1 MLAKLRPHKTKLF
14 SAFALLF
21 ILVVPTTPLASFLTL
36 NEAQLKTVLILTL
49 AAILWVSEWLPLFIV
64 SFIILALELIWLSP
78 SVSALGLSVSDTQFF
93 APFFSNII
101 LLFLGGFVLSS
112 IMQKA
117 SLDARFAHWIL
128 RVTKGE
134 PSKTLFGIIVAC
146 AFLSMWMSNTA
157 TTAMML
163 TLVLP
168 LIKRLRPDA
177 PFRMAL
183 ILSIP
188 LACNLGGIGTPIGT
202 PPNAIAMSYLAAK
215 GIEISFL
222 KWMILTTPF
231 LVMALF
237 VLWFSLMKV
246 YPANGIKLE
255 LKAKEDEPLNARQWI
270 TLALFLMTV
279 VGWLIG
285 GQFGLKTGT
294 VALFPIIA
302 AFWLGLL
309 DQNDFRS
316 LPWDVLFMVA
326 GGIALG
332 VAIDITDLG
341 SVIVSALPVASSYQI
356 LVAVLVVV
364 TAVLGTVMSNT
375 ATAGLLIPI
384 VVSLSLPTNQLLV
397 LILAITLNCSTAMVL
412 PVSTPP
418 NAIAFS
424 SGVIN
429 VKDLARMGLLM
440 VFLGLVTAFSIGP
453 LYWFSIL

>member
-1 MLAKLRPHKTKLF
+1 MPSQLKHHKPKIWAAISF
-14 SAFALLF
+14 IAVLL
-21 ILVVPTTPLASFLTL
+21 VPFTFLPELSGL
-36 NEAQLKTVLILTL
+36 NDAQVKTVLILLL
-49 AAILWVSEWLPLFIV
+49 AAVLWVSEWLPLFIV
-64 SFIILALELIWLSP
+64 SFIILALELTWLSP
-78 SVSALGLSVSDTQFF
+78 SVQELGLTVSDSLFF

-134 PSKTLFGIIVAC
+134 PSTTLLGIIIAC

-177 PFRMAL
+177 PFRIGL
-183 ILSIP
+183 ILAIP

-202 PPNAIAMSYLAAK
+202 PPNAIAMSYLSAK
-215 GIEISFL
+215 GIDISFL
-222 KWMILTTPF
+222 KWMMLTTPF
-231 LVMALF
+231 LLLAIF
-237 VLWFSLMKV
+237 VLWFSLLKV
-246 YPANGIKLE
+246 YPPGGEILKLKTLE
-255 LKAKEDEPLNARQWI
+255 REPLKARQWI
-270 TLALFLMTV
+270 TVGIFILTV
-279 VGWLIG
+279 IGWLIG

-341 SVIVSALPVASSYQI
+341 SVIVDLLPVAGSYQI
-356 LVAVLVVV
+356 LVAILVIV
-364 TAVLGTVMSNT
+364 AAMLGTVMSNT
-375 ATAGLLIPI
+375 ATAGLLIPL
-384 VVSLSLPTNQLLV
+384 VMSLSLPTSQLVV
-397 LILAITLNCSTAMVL
+397 LILAITLNCSTAMIL

-424 SGVIN
+424 SGVIS
-429 VKDLARMGLLM
+429 VKDLARMGSLM
-440 VFLGLVTAFSIGP
+440 AFIGVVTALTFGP
-453 LYWFSIL
+453 LYWFFIL

>member
-1 MLAKLRPHKTKLF
+1 MLTRLVAHKTKFWALL
-14 SAFALLF
+14 ALIFALSVPSLGIANALPLNDPQLITVV
-21 ILVVPTTPLASFLTL
+21 ILC
-36 NEAQLKTVLILTL
+36 L
-49 AAILWVSEWLPLFIV
+49 AALLWVSEWIPLFIV

-78 SVSALGLSVSDTQFF
+78 SVRELGLKVSDTQFF

-101 LLFLGGFVLSS
+101 LLFMGGFVLSS
-112 IMQKA
+112 LMQKA

-128 RVTKGE
+128 KITKGE
-134 PSKTLFGIIVAC
+134 PSTTLLGIILAC

-168 LIKRLRPDA
+168 LIKRMRPDV
-177 PFRMAL
+177 PFRVGL

-202 PPNAIAMSYLAAK
+202 PPNAIAMSYLAGK
-215 GIEISFL
+215 GIEVSFL
-222 KWMILTTPF
+222 EWMALTVPF
-231 LVMALF
+231 LALALF
-237 VLWFSLMKV
+237 VLWFSLLKL
-246 YPANGIKLE
+246 YPAGDEKLVIPE
-255 LKAKEDEPLNARQWI
+255 TDESPFNTRQWI
-270 TLALFLMTV
+270 SVGIFVITV
-279 VGWLIG
+279 IGWLIG

-294 VALFPIIA
+294 VALFPIIV
-302 AFWLGLL
+302 AFWIGLL
-309 DQNDFRS
+309 DQSDFRS

-341 SVIVSALPVASSYQI
+341 SVIVSVLPMGGSYQF
-356 LVAVLVVV
+356 LVAVLVIV
-364 TAVLGTVMSNT
+364 TAILGTVMSNT
-375 ATAGLLIPI
+375 ATAGLLIPL
-384 VVSLSLPTNQLLV
+384 VVSLSLPSDQLLV
-397 LILAITLNCSTAMVL
+397 LVIAITLNCSTAMVL

-424 SGVIN
+424 SGVIS

-440 VFLGLVTAFSIGP
+440 VFLGIVTAFTFGP
-453 LYWFSIL
+453 LYWFFII